1 MTAPLGSDQEDHRLL
16 RILDALS
23 TVLIREHKV
32 IAVMVKPYDG
42 SNIQVLASIVKP
54 SNESL
59 LQSGANSDSQSF
71 MSWMLSNF
79 TIAMNTHYTPLYN
92 NKDSLMNPSTLP
104 CIGDYEDKVP
114 EDLTAAVKLGVKVSY
129 SVLRAYLDAYW

>member
-1 MTAPLGSDQEDHRLL
+1 MAPLGTKREDCRSL

-23 TVLIREHKV
+23 TVLVRKHEV

-42 SNIQVLASIVKP
+42 SDVQVLASMVQP

-71 MSWMLSNF
+71 MRHMLSNF
-79 TIAMNTHYTPLYN
+79 TIAMNTRHDPIYN
-92 NKDSLMNPSTLP
+92 HKDSLMNSSPLP
-104 CIGDYEDKVP
+104 HIGDYEDKVP
-114 EDLTAAVKLGVKVSY
+114 EDLTAAIKSGVKVSDL
-129 SVLRAYLDAYW
+129 VLRAYLDAYW

>member
-1 MTAPLGSDQEDHRLL
+1 
-16 RILDALS
+16 
-23 TVLIREHKV
+23 
-32 IAVMVKPYDG
+32 MV
-42 SNIQVLASIVKP
+42 QP

-79 TIAMNTHYTPLYN
+79 TVAMSTRYGPIY
-92 NKDSLMNPSTLP
+92 NKDSLMNSSTLP
-104 CIGDYEDKVP
+104 HIGDYKDKVP
-114 EDLTAAVKLGVKVSY
+114 EDLTAAIKSGVKVSN